1 MSSLNFFLIITLFFV
16 SVCCNN
22 QITIKNSDNV
32 IAHGQM
38 PNLTK
43 DNSNQIHLVYGSGD
57 SILYSLSDDHG
68 NTFSKPSLISILT
81 GLAASHMRGP
91 QIAATSN
98 GLVVTACTNSGNIFS
113 YTSDGDGGWTPGS
126 RVNDVDT
133 VAKENLMA
141 LGADGNNAFAVWL
154 DLRDGHNKLF
164 GARSTD
170 GGKTWSK
177 NNIVYSSPDSTV
189 CECCKPSVMVK
200 GEDVYVMFR
209 NWLNGN
215 RDLYLINSS
224 NAGVSFGQAQK
235 LGNGSWPLNGCPMD
249 GGGLAL
255 NKNGKPETVWN
266 REGIIYACQ
275 PEKEEKKLG
284 EGKNCTMESVNGK
297 NVYAWV
303 EDGNVILMKP
313 QGMKKNLGKGQLP
326 VLKATNKEHI
336 LCVWEKDKQIHKA
349 VLEL

>member
-43 DNSNQIHLVYGSGD
+43 DNLNQIHLVYGSGD
-57 SILYSLSDDHG
+57 SILYSLSDDRG

>member
-326 VLKATNKEHI
+326 VLKAINKEHI